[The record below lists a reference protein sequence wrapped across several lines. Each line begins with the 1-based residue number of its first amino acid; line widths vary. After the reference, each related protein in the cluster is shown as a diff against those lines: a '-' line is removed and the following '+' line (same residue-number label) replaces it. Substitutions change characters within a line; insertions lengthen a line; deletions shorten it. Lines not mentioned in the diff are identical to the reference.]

1 MCCRHLVALAAPA
14 ISIELSE
21 RAITIVSA
29 LLLNII
35 AFALAAEVLYRLSR
49 RVLKQAD
56 LAWLAVC
63 WFCITPAG
71 IFMSAAYTER

>member
-1 MCCRHLVALAAPA
+1 MCCRHLVALAAPVT
-14 ISIELSE
+14 SIELSD

-29 LLLNII
+29 ILLNII
-35 AFALAAEVLYRLSR
+35 AFALAAEVLYMLSR

-56 LAWLAVC
+56 LAWLSVC
-63 WFCITPAG
+63 WFSITPAG